1 LRRTARPAVLPAAD
15 RTIRLAVGATP
26 EFADAVRRA
35 TPGGTSL
42 SNDELRR
49 KVIMKVV
56 TNVQATYQRE
66 LGIRFQLVKNKQ
78 PKGERGE

>member
-1 LRRTARPAVLPAAD
+1 
-15 RTIRLAVGATP
+15 
-26 EFADAVRRA
+26 
-35 TPGGTSL
+35 
-42 SNDELRR
+42 
-49 KVIMKVV
+49 MKVV